1 MDKKLQIVQISNSIS
16 TVLRKQKNDSSLTV
30 NQLNQPGFINELTAK
45 DHGNSI
51 LRTIRGSPPYSTK
64 KKRICLHG
72 DSIRAANFFF

>member
-16 TVLRKQKNDSSLTV
+16 TVLRKHKNDSSLTV

-51 LRTIRGSPPYSTK
+51 LRTIPILFPIPPYWEQK
-64 KKRICLHG
+64 KKEFVCMVIQ
-72 DSIRAANFFF
+72 